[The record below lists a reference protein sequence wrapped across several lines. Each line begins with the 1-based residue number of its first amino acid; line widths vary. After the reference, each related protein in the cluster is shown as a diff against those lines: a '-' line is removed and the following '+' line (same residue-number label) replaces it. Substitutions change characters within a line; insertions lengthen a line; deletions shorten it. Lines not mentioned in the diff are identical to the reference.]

1 MTNASYIGV
10 VVPIVAVI
18 LGAIVK
24 QERPAPLT
32 FVGAAIVIAAVVYA
46 LRPPAHAAI
55 PQAAATG

>member
-1 MTNASYIGV
+1 IGV

-24 QERPAPLT
+24 QERPASLT

-46 LRPPAHAAI
+46 LRPSSPAPVQSAV
-55 PQAAATG
+55 GMR